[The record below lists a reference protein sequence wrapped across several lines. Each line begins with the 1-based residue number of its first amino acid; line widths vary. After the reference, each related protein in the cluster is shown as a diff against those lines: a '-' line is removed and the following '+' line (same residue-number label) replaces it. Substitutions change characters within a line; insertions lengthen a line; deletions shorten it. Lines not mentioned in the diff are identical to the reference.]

1 MKMIS
6 TIEAIRLADVMEGR
20 ATLDMVEPAFQADVA
35 EALAVYR
42 QGRGV
47 PEIDTLDNP
56 QDDEQPASPAAE
68 ATPEP
73 AKEAATDGPTPEP
86 AA

>member
-20 ATLDMVEPAFQADVA
+20 ATIEMVEPALQADVM

-47 PEIDTLDNP
+47 PVIDTLDNP
-56 QDDEQPASPAAE
+56 QDDEQPASPADE
-68 ATPEP
+68 VTPEP
-73 AKEAATDGPTPEP
+73 VKEAPVDGPTPEP